1 MKVTLNVKSAFGE
14 AEKVDEILNKN
25 EKLFEKIS
33 DFIEKT
39 KTNTEINNNK
49 DITEEIEVKKEDK
62 EFEY

>member
-14 AEKVDEILNKN
+14 AEKVDEILTTN
-25 EKLFEKIS
+25 EKLFKKIS

>member
-1 MKVTLNVKSAFGE
+1 MK
-14 AEKVDEILNKN
+14 
-25 EKLFEKIS
+25 KLFKKIS

-62 EFEY
+62 GIEYQ